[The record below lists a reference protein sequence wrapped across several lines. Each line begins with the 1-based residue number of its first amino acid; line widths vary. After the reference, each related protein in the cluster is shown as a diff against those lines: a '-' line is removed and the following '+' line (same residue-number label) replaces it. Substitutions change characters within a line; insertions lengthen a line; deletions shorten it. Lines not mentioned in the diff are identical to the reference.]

1 MAAPLSPSIRGRQ
14 DCVFGM
20 NSTSSWPWLAGLDGA
35 AMLLGMLGA
44 MLLRPSHYTGV
55 GHAHH

>member
-1 MAAPLSPSIRGRQ
+1 
-14 DCVFGM
+14 VFGM
-20 NSTSSWPWLAGLDGA
+20 NSTSSWPWLASLDGA

-44 MLLRPSHYTGV
+44 MLLRRNHYTGA